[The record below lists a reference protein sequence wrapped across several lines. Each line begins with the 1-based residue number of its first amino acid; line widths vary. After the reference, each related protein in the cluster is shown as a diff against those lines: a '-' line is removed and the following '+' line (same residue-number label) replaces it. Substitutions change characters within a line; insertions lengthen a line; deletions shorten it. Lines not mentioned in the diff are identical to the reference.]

1 MLSLYDGYADDLLQ
15 DLRRIAAAYEDL
27 YAIRCQP
34 PDDIRGI
41 ELRGLDDDA
50 SEPASLQVLLEFER
64 KRA

>member
-1 MLSLYDGYADDLLQ
+1 MPRLYNGYADDLLQ

-27 YAIRCQP
+27 DSIRRQL

-41 ELRGLDDDA
+41 KLRSLDDDA
-50 SEPASLQVLLEFER
+50 SKLAPLQILPEFER